1 VTCLRRA
8 ALATAAALAALL
20 VIAGN
25 AVATA
30 QDDGP
35 PGVVLFGVAGLAW
48 SDVSAEATPT
58 LYELLGSDAAA
69 SMTVRTVRSRTC
81 TVDGWLTLGAGRR
94 ATDVVD
100 ADGDDEPD
108 RFCRD
113 TPTPVTSPDGS
124 ATIPGWDALV
134 EAQEEESY
142 DTRLGLLG
150 GRIAE
155 TGACATAVGPGAAL
169 TLADDS
175 GRVAMYRDD
184 PTGLASDLLAQ
195 CPATVVDLGSL
206 PSPVEGDDEAARAAA
221 VDDRSTAASAVDAQ
235 LGRLISEVPDG
246 VAILVAGVA
255 DSAPTTRPAEDE
267 PSPIA
272 PSALRVALATGPSP
286 NGTPFGRSWLS
297 SPSTRWTGLVQLT
310 DLASTL
316 ASYADVD
323 DPSQGTVGRP
333 WRSAGPHPA
342 STQETL
348 DQLVGTDRAAQVFRT
363 QSGPFFQILGVAQV
377 VFFTGAFAWV
387 RRRPTDR
394 HRVARVVQYVA
405 LGAAAFPVASFL
417 ANLARW
423 WRFERAGTLLWT
435 TLLAITV
442 LVTVLALAG
451 PWRRRI
457 YGPPGVVAGLTATV
471 LAVDVTTGSNL
482 QHASLLGLSPL
493 VAGRFYG
500 FGNIP
505 YAIFVASALVAAAA
519 LAQWLLD
526 RGASRR
532 RAAVVTALVGLVA
545 VAIDGA
551 PQAGADVG
559 GILATVPGF
568 AVLVLGVA
576 GARTTIARVAA
587 AAALA
592 VAVFAVVAW
601 LDWLRP
607 AAARTHFGE
616 FFADVLDG
624 DAWTVVWRKA
634 QASIGTL
641 QRSPYYGWL
650 VPVAYGVII
659 WVVRSPGVSG
669 VREAV
674 ARWPV
679 LRPLIWAGLVTGAA
693 GFALNDSGIIVP
705 ALLLTIGIPLIVSA
719 VAHAQGSTAPPAV
732 EPAAPPVS
740 PAPRRRAATVDPGA
754 PGTASPSR

>member
-1 VTCLRRA
+1 MTCLRRA
-8 ALATAAALAALL
+8 ALAAAAALAALL

-124 ATIPGWDALV
+124 ATVPGWDALV

-169 TLADDS
+169 ALADDS

-184 PTGLASDLLAQ
+184 PTGLDSDLLAQ
-195 CPATVVDLGSL
+195 CPVTVVDLGSL
-206 PSPVEGDDEAARAAA
+206 PPPVEGDDEPARAAA

-255 DSAPTTRPAEDE
+255 DSASTTRPAEDE

-272 PSALRVALATGPSP
+272 PSALRMALATGPSP
-286 NGTPFGRSWLS
+286 DGTPFGRSWLS

-377 VFFTGAFAWV
+377 VFFTGAFVWV

-532 RAAVVTALVGLVA
+532 RAAVVTALVGIAA

-592 VAVFAVVAW
+592 VAVFAIVAW

-607 AAARTHFGE
+607 AADRTHFGE

-634 QASIGTL
+634 RASIGTL

-650 VPVAYGVII
+650 VPVAYGAII
-659 WVVRSPGVSG
+659 WAVRSPGVSG

-679 LRPLIWAGLVTGAA
+679 LRPLIWAGLMTGAA

-705 ALLLTIGIPLIVSA
+705 ALLLTIGIPLVVSA

-740 PAPRRRAATVDPGA
+740 PAPRQRAATVDPGA